1 MGYADPDAV
10 TRSPMACAGNL
21 WASLGLMVIL
31 FISIVAVSQRSLC
44 LLGLNPLSSS
54 ARRPLRR
61 SRNGLGCRRL

>member
-1 MGYADPDAV
+1 
-10 TRSPMACAGNL
+10 MACAGNL